1 MVKCG
6 LNTERIL
13 LVEDE
18 PSNCEVFLAVL
29 AREGF
34 DVVVAANG
42 KVAEDKLKAK
52 DYDLLI
58 IDPKTPVMH
67 GKELYKLISQRYPEL
82 LNRII
87 FTTGD
92 LIDVENHEFLE
103 LFGEPYL
110 AAKFMEGRD
119 KRLKNSPK

>member
-6 LNTERIL
+6 LNTKRIL

-18 PSNCEVFLAVL
+18 PPICDVCLGILAG
-29 AREGF
+29 EGF

-58 IDPKTPVMH
+58 IDLRTPVMD
-67 GKELYKLISQRYPEL
+67 GKELYKLISRRYPEL

-92 LIDVENHEFLE
+92 FIDAENQEFLE
-103 LFGEPYL
+103 LF
-110 AAKFMEGRD
+110 A
-119 KRLKNSPK
+119 